1 MKFSFLF
8 KVFFWKKTKKFQWFV
23 PRLDQKKNKNK
34 KAKKKRRRGR
44 GVRQHSKGRN
54 VTGQWPLVA
63 PGRAN
68 VSLYFLTYSLTFFL
82 WPSFSLSIDTFL
94 PGLPFFF
101 LVCFSSLIGRPLDW
115 FWKWFYDGR
124 VSFYFYVFFSAFF
137 FLFGTFLCH
146 PSFRRP
152 FDFTL
157 FGSSFFFVLL
167 VVGCAFPFLFFF
179 CFFFFIFLKKFSA
192 PSAGWGPFF
201 VRHPDRIWLIDLF
214 VTHTTYR
221 RWTFAF
227 LFGCRRKDREC
238 FTGFYRVFFLHL
250 VDIAQSDS
258 GSYRVFFLMWSLLT
272 RHFLRRNRVYRV
284 CTEFFHFVW
293 WELDWKSI
301 FLVPNFRCTVNELR
315 NRYFFFVQHQFYWLW
330 IVPCHDKIDSY
341 RYFVIIILI
350 DFYWSFRLIP
360 RLLADV
366 DRLRMNVVFFYIRR
380 KKQKKNASSLH
391 HPFDDPPV
399 RKKKKKKR
407 KKNPT
412 VGSGTTQKKKEK

>member
-1 MKFSFLF
+1 MATHLSVCSRKSGRSIGAAGTRRSRTRGP
-8 KVFFWKKTKKFQWFV
+8 V
-23 PRLDQKKNKNK
+23 KKNVKEWKIKWTLVSIFQPLVCVTTFLQRKIQNK
-34 KAKKKRRRGR
+34 SMKRSHHQILIREASIKSLKRIWKGIGKRKKERKKERKKRANHAVEADEFLGR
-44 GVRQHSKGRN
+44 FGPGRQEDVVDGDVVLGAPH
-54 VTGQWPLVA
+54 LVA
-63 PGRAN
+63 VGVDQHLRQVKQFRNQLLFRIPHSAFRTDATSQKPKRN
-68 VSLYFLTYSLTFFL
+68 RLASNAAFFLTYSLTFFL

-284 CTEFFHFVW
+284 CTEFFHFV
-293 WELDWKSI
+293 
-301 FLVPNFRCTVNELR
+301 
-315 NRYFFFVQHQFYWLW
+315 
-330 IVPCHDKIDSY
+330 
-341 RYFVIIILI
+341 
-350 DFYWSFRLIP
+350 
-360 RLLADV
+360 
-366 DRLRMNVVFFYIRR
+366 
-380 KKQKKNASSLH
+380 
-391 HPFDDPPV
+391 
-399 RKKKKKKR
+399 
-407 KKNPT
+407 
-412 VGSGTTQKKKEK
+412 